1 MLVPDCGRI
10 DRQEGAP
17 KVGALGDIERVSRNR
32 ADFGCPG
39 LDRRRESLPFRPG
52 FLFQFRCRES
62 TAVNFG
68 AERLEVG
75 IVLIGI
81 AVSELCDGMVEPGTR
96 AKVS

>member
-1 MLVPDCGRI
+1 MLV
-10 DRQEGAP
+10 
-17 KVGALGDIERVSRNR
+17 
-32 ADFGCPG
+32 
-39 LDRRRESLPFRPG
+39 RPG

-81 AVSELCDGMVEPGTR
+81 AVSELCDGMVEPVTR